1 MARRRRS
8 PLPFKIEPDAPPP
21 LEATAE
27 RRVRFQEVDPLGI
40 VWHGHYA
47 SFFEDARVA
56 FGDRYGLSYLQMRD
70 SGFSAPIVQMTVD
83 YLSPLAFDQVVT
95 VRARAHWSEV
105 VRLHFE
111 YEIFH
116 GHQETAAWGATVQA
130 LVDLEGDPLLTWPE
144 FMQDF
149 RARWE
154 KGDLS
159 DA

>member
-8 PLPFKIEPDAPPP
+8 ALPFKIESDAPEP

-40 VWHGHYA
+40 VWHGHYV

-70 SGFSAPIVQMTVD
+70 SGFSAPIVQMALD
-83 YLSPLAFDQVVT
+83 YLSPLAFDQVFI
-95 VRARAHWSEV
+95 VRTRAHWSEV

-111 YEIFH
+111 YEIFR
-116 GHQETAAWGATVQA
+116 GNDECVAWGATVQA
-130 LVDLEGDPLLTWPE
+130 LVDLEGDPLLAWPE
-144 FMQDF
+144 YMEDF
-149 RARWE
+149 REKWR
-154 KGDLS
+154 KGDFR
-159 DA
+159 DV